1 MRESMARVARGC
13 LTGVGAIAV
22 LGVLGVVVLV
32 VLVLALSGG
41 EQEEQVIYQ
50 PGDEV
55 EAGNFT
61 WTITEA
67 RRANTLTSVSG
78 FGDPKQGNFVVVDFQ
93 LTNTSNSAQTVTSN
107 SINLKD
113 TDGNESEPDTEVFEY
128 IERDKRL
135 LLEQINPGVTQ
146 EGEVIFSVAPEASGF
161 QLELGTGAQ
170 AQRGL
175 VDLGF

>member
-1 MRESMARVARGC
+1 MARVARGC

-22 LGVLGVVVLV
+22 LGVLGLVALVVLV
-32 VLVLALSGG
+32 VVLSGG

-67 RRANTLTSVSG
+67 RRADTLTSVSG

-93 LTNTSNSAQTVTSN
+93 LRNTSNSAQTVTSN
-107 SINLKD
+107 SIKLKD

-128 IERDKRL
+128 IESDKRL

>member
-1 MRESMARVARGC
+1 MARVARGC

-22 LGVLGVVVLV
+22 LGVLGLVALVVLV
-32 VLVLALSGG
+32 VVLSGG
-41 EQEEQVIYQ
+41 EQEEQVVYQ

-78 FGDPKQGNFVVVDFQ
+78 FGDPKQGNFVVVDFE
-93 LTNTSNSAQTVTSN
+93 LTNTSNSAQNVTSN
-107 SINLKD
+107 SIKLKD
-113 TDGNESEPDTEVFEY
+113 SEGNESEPDTEVFEY
-128 IERDKRL
+128 IERDKQL

-161 QLELGTGAQ
+161 QLELGTGPQ

>member
-1 MRESMARVARGC
+1 MARVARGC

-22 LGVLGVVVLV
+22 LGVLGLVALVVLV
-32 VLVLALSGG
+32 VVLSGG
-41 EQEEQVIYQ
+41 EQEEQVVYQ

-78 FGDPKQGNFVVVDFQ
+78 FGDPKQGNFVVVDFE
-93 LTNTSNSAQTVTSN
+93 LTNTSNSAQNVTSN
-107 SINLKD
+107 SIKLKD
-113 TDGNESEPDTEVFEY
+113 SEGNESEPDTEVFEY
-128 IERDKRL
+128 IERDKQL

-161 QLELGTGAQ
+161 QLELGTGPQ

-175 VDLGF
+175 VDLDF